1 MPGQMGCERQ
11 FQQLLNHVCLA
22 CGLKNSDTNRMASKE
37 KAPEPEE
44 GEEKPEGEAVA
55 KTGLLSKL
63 LSKKMLMIAV
73 PALVVLLAGGGAGT
87 YFFVIK
93 PHNEAKAKLAKANEP
108 DVPLTP
114 PQVAFSDV
122 PDILV
127 NIQSNDGTPAYL
139 KLSLSLEMDNDLAKT
154 GMQALMPRLVDQ
166 FQAYLRELRLD
177 DLKGSEGVLRL
188 KEELLRRA
196 DVAAAPYKVRDVLLK
211 QMIIQ

>member
-1 MPGQMGCERQ
+1 MR
-11 FQQLLNHVCLA
+11 LA
-22 CGLKNSDTNRMASKE
+22 RTAESSLMASKD
-37 KAPEPEE
+37 KAPEAEDA
-44 GEEKPEGEAVA
+44 EKPEGEAA
-55 KTGLLSKL
+55 APKKSF
-63 LSKKMLMIAV
+63 LSKKMLMIAAPV
-73 PALVVLLAGGGAGT
+73 LVLLLAGGGAGA
-87 YFFVIK
+87 YFLLK
-93 PHNEAKAKLAKANEP
+93 PHGDKDKLAKADET
-108 DVPLTP
+108 PLTP

-166 FQAYLRELRLD
+166 FQSYLRELRLD

-196 DVAAAPYKVRDVLLK
+196 SAAAAPYKVRDVLLK
-211 QMIIQ
+211 QMIVQ

>member
-1 MPGQMGCERQ
+1 
-11 FQQLLNHVCLA
+11 
-22 CGLKNSDTNRMASKE
+22 MANKDKPAE
-37 KAPEPEE
+37 AED
-44 GEEKPEGEAVA
+44 GAEKPEGEAA
-55 KTGLLSKL
+55 PKTGLLSKL

-73 PALVVLLAGGGAGT
+73 PALVVLLAGGAGT

-93 PHNEAKAKLAKANEP
+93 PHNEAKARLAKAAEP

>member
-1 MPGQMGCERQ
+1 
-11 FQQLLNHVCLA
+11 
-22 CGLKNSDTNRMASKE
+22 MANKD
-37 KAPEPEE
+37 KAPEAED
-44 GEEKPEGEAVA
+44 GAEKPEGEAAA

-93 PHNEAKAKLAKANEP
+93 PHNEAKARLAKAAEP
-108 DVPLTP
+108 EVPLTP

-139 KLSLSLEMDNDLAKT
+139 KLSLSLEMDNDLGNT
-154 GMQALMPRLVDQ
+154 GMQRVMPRLAGQ

-177 DLKGSEGVLRL
+177 DLKGSEGVVRL
-188 KEELLRRA
+188 KEELLRRVN
-196 DVAAAPYKVRDVLLK
+196 VAAAPYKVRDVLLK
-211 QMIIQ
+211 QMIVQ

>member
-1 MPGQMGCERQ
+1 
-11 FQQLLNHVCLA
+11 
-22 CGLKNSDTNRMASKE
+22 MASKD

-44 GEEKPEGEAVA
+44 GAEKPEGEAA
-55 KTGLLSKL
+55 PKTGLISKL
-63 LSKKMLMIAV
+63 FSKKMLMIAV

-93 PHNEAKAKLAKANEP
+93 PHADAKARLAKAAEP

-154 GMQALMPRLVDQ
+154 GMQALMPRMVDQ

-177 DLKGSEGVLRL
+177 DLKGSEGVVRL

>member
-1 MPGQMGCERQ
+1 
-11 FQQLLNHVCLA
+11 
-22 CGLKNSDTNRMASKE
+22 MASKE
-37 KAPEPEE
+37 KAPEA
-44 GEEKPEGEAVA
+44 GEDAEKPEGEDAAA
-55 KTGLLSKL
+55 KKGLMGKL
-63 LSKKMLMIAV
+63 LGKKMLMIAV
-73 PALVVLLAGGGAGT
+73 PVLVLILAGAGAGT
-87 YFFVIK
+87 YFLVLK
-93 PHNEAKAKLAKANEP
+93 PHGAGKDKQAKAD

-139 KLSLSLEMDNDLAKT
+139 KLSLSLEMDNDLAKA
-154 GMQALMPRLVDQ
+154 GMTALMPRMVDQ

-177 DLKGSEGVLRL
+177 DLKGSEGVVRL

>member
-1 MPGQMGCERQ
+1 
-11 FQQLLNHVCLA
+11 
-22 CGLKNSDTNRMASKE
+22 MATKDKPAE
-37 KAPEPEE
+37 AED
-44 GEEKPEGEAVA
+44 GAAKPEGEAA
-55 KTGLLSKL
+55 PKTGLLSKL

-73 PALVVLLAGGGAGT
+73 PALVVVLAGGGAGT

-93 PHNEAKAKLAKANEP
+93 PHMEAKARLAKAAEP

-154 GMQALMPRLVDQ
+154 GMQALMPRMVDQ

-177 DLKGSEGVLRL
+177 DLKGSEGVVRL

>member
-1 MPGQMGCERQ
+1 
-11 FQQLLNHVCLA
+11 
-22 CGLKNSDTNRMASKE
+22 MANKD
-37 KAPEPEE
+37 KAPEAED
-44 GEEKPEGEAVA
+44 GAEKPEGEAA
-55 KTGLLSKL
+55 PKTGLLSKL

-87 YFFVIK
+87 YFLVVK
-93 PHNEAKAKLAKANEP
+93 PHNDAKAKLAKLAAPE
-108 DVPLTP
+108 VPLTP

-154 GMQALMPRLVDQ
+154 GMQALMPRMVDQ

-177 DLKGSEGVLRL
+177 DLKGSEGVVRL

>member
-1 MPGQMGCERQ
+1 
-11 FQQLLNHVCLA
+11 
-22 CGLKNSDTNRMASKE
+22 MAKKE
-37 KAPEPEE
+37 DKAPEAEE
-44 GEEKPEGEAVA
+44 AAEKPEGGEAA
-55 KTGLLSKL
+55 PKKGLMGKL

-73 PALVVLLAGGGAGT
+73 PALVVLLAGGGAGA
-87 YFFVIK
+87 YFFVQN
-93 PHNEAKAKLAKANEP
+93 PHSEAKNKVAKADEI
-108 DVPLTP
+108 PLTP

-154 GMQALMPRLVDQ
+154 GMTALMPRLTDQ
-166 FQAYLRELRLD
+166 FQAYLRELRLE

>member
-1 MPGQMGCERQ
+1 M
-11 FQQLLNHVCLA
+11 A
-22 CGLKNSDTNRMASKE
+22 LKIAESPMMAKKEKE
-37 KAPEPEE
+37 KAPEAEDAA
-44 GEEKPEGEAVA
+44 EKPEGAEGAA
-55 KTGLLSKL
+55 KKGLLGKL
-63 LSKKMLMIAV
+63 LNKKMLMIAV
-73 PALVVLLAGGGAGT
+73 PALVVVLAGAGAGT

-93 PHNEAKAKLAKANEP
+93 PHNAEKNKVAKADAI
-108 DVPLTP
+108 PLTP

-139 KLSLSLEMDNDLAKT
+139 KLSVSLEMDNDLAKT
-154 GMQALMPRLVDQ
+154 GMTALMPRLVDQ
-166 FQAYLRELRLD
+166 FQSYLRELRLE

-196 DVAAAPYKVRDVLLK
+196 DAAAAPYKVRDVLLK

>member
-1 MPGQMGCERQ
+1 
-11 FQQLLNHVCLA
+11 
-22 CGLKNSDTNRMASKE
+22 MASKE
-37 KAPEPEE
+37 KEKAPDAEDGDETSAE
-44 GEEKPEGEAVA
+44 GGDAAPK
-55 KTGLLSKL
+55 KGLLKKL

-73 PALVVLLAGGGAGT
+73 PALLVILGGAGAGT

-93 PHNEAKAKLAKANEP
+93 PHNAKKNELAKADE
-108 DVPLTP
+108 VPLTP

-139 KLSLSLEMDNDLAKT
+139 KLSLSLEMDNDLAKA
-154 GMQALMPRLVDQ
+154 GMTVLMPRLVDQ

-196 DVAAAPYKVRDVLLK
+196 EVAAAPYKVRDVLLK
-211 QMIIQ
+211 QMIVQ